1 MFFNLNL
8 LNFLAFIDLKL
19 YDNLVDIGSVLI
31 RFIEIFILD
40 NLNVVSQI
48 EWLKERLILDRMHS
62 LLVKTSPPDISEFLR
77 TFFDATLVE
86 KSSCVLTCDVIGEMA
101 LLMIAL
107 LTIFTLVL
115 SLAVHAFHMT
125 VEGVFVLQRL
135 IANGAVEALLFAVLS
150 KIKSYLV

>member
-1 MFFNLNL
+1 M
-8 LNFLAFIDLKL
+8 KL

-77 TFFDATLVE
+77 TFFDATLIE
-86 KSSCVLTCDVIGEMA
+86 KCSCVLTCDVISEMA

-107 LTIFTLVL
+107 LAIFTLVL
-115 SLAVHAFHMT
+115 SLAVHAFYMA

-150 KIKSYLV
+150 KIK